1 MHAHQPCYMHARAP
15 PCYMH
20 TLPCNTQVRTFLEH
34 AGLQHG
40 EAALKEVRGFTGKLF
55 ENEEDYE
62 TPTVSVFFKDG
73 GPYPYFLDHHKSLGK
88 MRSKQ
93 YLKEPQVYVLT
104 DHPILGIA
112 PESL

>member
-1 MHAHQPCYMHARAP
+1 MHARAP

-73 GPYPYFLDHHKSLGK
+73 GPYATRTFWTTTSPWGRCV
-88 MRSKQ
+88 RSN
-93 YLKEPQVYVLT
+93 T
-104 DHPILGIA
+104 
-112 PESL
+112 SRSRRSTF